1 MSASTV
7 SRPRGATTAV
17 LITALLGLSL
27 MAAIGL
33 SFQKL
38 ISDYEREVANERT
51 HLFIG
56 EQIVLA
62 AKQIELAFYQFG
74 PVAKPDQY
82 PGMLEDIERLATQ
95 IAELT
100 RVMAVGGVATE
111 ALLTR
116 DLASQPGFRT
126 LVYRPSAPSHKMA
139 SAHAQMDAVLGRV
152 RAGAHDLVARLE
164 ERDRC
169 YAANLPCI
177 PQASAHVRRFYTHV
191 PELVG
196 ELTSFASMHH
206 REIAANL
213 EQISS
218 RLSQRE
224 DQWRLAQYLS
234 MLLVA
239 AAAMYAVLRMVRR
252 IDATQRSLEAARTEA
267 QAASLEKSRFLA
279 TMSHEIRTP
288 LNSILVASELLSD
301 GERGPASRVHLDQ
314 LRGAMDSLLGIV
326 DNVLDLSK
334 IEAGKLDFLRAAFSP
349 RVLLEDV
356 VSSFRS
362 TAARKGIGLSIH
374 RDGLAEQEWIGDAVR
389 IRQILANLLGN
400 AIKFTARGEVRV
412 VAAAT
417 PVALRFEVVDTGPG
431 IPQEAQRHIFEPFS
445 QADSSPT
452 RRHGGTGLGLAICQ
466 LLVAGMGGR
475 IGFESADGQ
484 GSRFWFEIPRAED
497 GPAVAPPPT
506 APSPQPAPAMDAPA
520 RDFAGLEVL
529 LVEDTEA
536 SQIVVKALLVR
547 MGCAVDIAA
556 DGAEAVAAVQ
566 RKAYGLVFMDLQ
578 MPTMDGLDATRA
590 IRALPEPARSVP
602 IVAMTA
608 NALSSDIDRCMAAG
622 MNGFLSKPVSRAK
635 IEASLEAAFGT

>member
-1 MSASTV
+1 MRVPPV

-17 LITALLGLSL
+17 LITALLGLCL

-33 SFQKL
+33 LFQKL

-62 AKQIELAFYQFG
+62 AKQIELALYQFG
-74 PVAKPDQY
+74 PVAKPEQY
-82 PGMLEDIERLATQ
+82 PLMLEDIERLSSQ
-95 IAELT
+95 IADLT

-116 DLASQPGFRT
+116 DRAGQPGFRT
-126 LVYRPSAPSHKMA
+126 LVYTPSEPSPKMA
-139 SAHAQMDAVLGRV
+139 TAHAHLDGVLGRV
-152 RAGAHDLVARLE
+152 RAGARDLVARLE

-177 PQASAHVRRFYTHV
+177 PQSSAHVRRFYVHV

-196 ELTSFASMHH
+196 ELNAFASMHH
-206 REIAANL
+206 REIAAHL
-213 EQISS
+213 ESLLV
-218 RLSQRE
+218 RLSHRE

-252 IDATQRSLEAARTEA
+252 IDATQRSLEHARTEA
-267 QAASLEKSRFLA
+267 LAASLEKSRFLA

-301 GERGPASRVHLDQ
+301 GERGAASRVHLDQ

-334 IEAGKLDFLRAAFSP
+334 IEAGKLDLARAAFSP
-349 RVLLEDV
+349 RVLLEEV
-356 VSSFRS
+356 VASFRA
-362 TAARKGIGLSIH
+362 TAARKGIGLTIH
-374 RDGLAEQEWIGDAVR
+374 RDDLAPEEWIGDAVR

-400 AIKFTARGEVRV
+400 AIKFTSQGEVRV
-412 VAAAT
+412 VAATT
-417 PVALRFEVVDTGPG
+417 PAVLRFEVVDTGPG
-431 IPQEAQRHIFEPFS
+431 IPREAQASIFEPFS

-484 GSRFWFEIPRAED
+484 GSRFWFEVPRVGD
-497 GPAVAPPPT
+497 MPAASTPPA
-506 APSPQPAPAMDAPA
+506 APSPQPAPARNAPA
-520 RDFAGLEVL
+520 RDFAGLEIL

-547 MGCAVDIAA
+547 MGFSVDIAG

-566 RKAYGLVFMDLQ
+566 RKPYGLVFMDLQ

-590 IRALPEPARSVP
+590 IRALPEPVRAVP

-608 NALSSDIDRCMAAG
+608 NALRSDIDRCMAAG

-635 IEASLEAAFGT
+635 IQASLDAVFRN